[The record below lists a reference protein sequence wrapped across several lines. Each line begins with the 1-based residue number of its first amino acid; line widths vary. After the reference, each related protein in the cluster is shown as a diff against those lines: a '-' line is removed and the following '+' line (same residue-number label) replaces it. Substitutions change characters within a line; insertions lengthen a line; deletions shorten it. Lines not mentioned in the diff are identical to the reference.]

1 MYFENYFRYSVDLVD
16 VTVFRAYDV
25 RGIYGTELTDD
36 IARKV
41 GEALGSH
48 LPDGRIA
55 LGSDTR
61 VSGPA
66 VKRAFLEGIL
76 STGCSVESYG
86 VLPISMIGFETWKGG
101 YDAAAY
107 ISASHNP
114 PEYNGIRFRTSEG
127 YGMLYH
133 ETGMMD
139 LYEKGVFREGD
150 GQKTDRTP
158 SGVIRRYAD
167 YVKEKVEFERPLK
180 IVLDAGNGSACG
192 MGGLYQRLDFDC
204 RVINGMPN
212 GMFPGRGPAPTEE
225 SLRDAAKMVVETGA
239 DYGVGFD
246 PDADR
251 GLVIDDRGRIVPP
264 EKVAV
269 ILAMERYRPGDK
281 VVAGFDCSMI
291 LERELVPLG
300 IEVIRERVGDV
311 FIANRVK
318 REGAVIGVE
327 RSAHLFL
334 PEFQLSDDPFAMSL
348 AIGEV
353 ISRGERLSDLS
364 DAIPDYPYVQRSVR
378 IEGSAADVMKRLESD
393 LASLEPDT
401 TDGLKVSTEDYTVLI
416 RPSNTQPF
424 IRLYV
429 ETAGGD
435 VNELVERFEGIIKGA
450 TK

>member
-1 MYFENYFRYSVDLVD
+1 M
-16 VTVFRAYDV
+16 
-25 RGIYGTELTDD
+25 RGVYGTELTDD

-41 GEALGSH
+41 GRALGSY
-48 LPDGRIA
+48 LPCGRIA
-55 LGSDTR
+55 LGRDTR
-61 VSGPA
+61 VSGPL
-66 VKRAFLEGIL
+66 VERAFLEGVL
-76 STGCSVESYG
+76 STGCSVDSYG

-114 PEYNGIRFRTSEG
+114 SEYNGIRFRTAEG

-133 ETGMMD
+133 ETEMMN
-139 LYEKGVFREGD
+139 LYEKGTFRKGD
-150 GQKTDRTP
+150 GKLTDRSP
-158 SGVIRRYAD
+158 DDALRRYAD
-167 YVKEKVEFERPLK
+167 YVEGKLTFGRPLR
-180 IVLDAGNGSACG
+180 IVLDMGNGAACG
-192 MGGLYQRLDFDC
+192 TFPLYQRLGFDC
-204 RVINGMPN
+204 RVTNGEPD
-212 GMFPGRGPAPTEE
+212 GLFPGRGPAPTEE
-225 SLRDAAKMVVETGA
+225 SLKEAAMMVVETGA

-269 ILAMERYRPGDK
+269 ILAKERYRTGDR

-291 LERELVPLG
+291 LERELLPLG

-348 AIGEV
+348 VLGEV
-353 ISRGERLSDLS
+353 ISRGVRLSDLS

-378 IEGSAADVMKRLESD
+378 IEGSAADVMRRLEGD

-401 TDGLKVSTEDYTVLI
+401 TDGLKITAEDYTVLI
-416 RPSNTQPF
+416 RPSNTQPL

-429 ETAGGD
+429 ETAGGSVD
-435 VNELVERFEGIIKGA
+435 ELVERFEGLIKA
-450 TK
+450 AAK

>member
-1 MYFENYFRYSVDLVD
+1 M
-16 VTVFRAYDV
+16 TVFRAYDV
-25 RGIYGTELTDD
+25 RGVYGTELTDD

-41 GEALGSH
+41 GRALGSY
-48 LPDGRIA
+48 LPGGRIA
-55 LGSDTR
+55 LGRDTR
-61 VSGPA
+61 VSGPE
-66 VKRAFLEGIL
+66 VERAFLEGVL
-76 STGCSVESYG
+76 STGCPVERYG

-101 YDAAAY
+101 YNAAAY

-133 ETGMMD
+133 ETEMMD
-139 LYEKGVFREGD
+139 LYEREEFLEGE
-150 GQKTDRTP
+150 GKLTDRSP
-158 SGVIRRYAD
+158 DDAILRYAD
-167 YVKEKVEFERPLK
+167 YVEGKLAFDRPLR
-180 IVLDAGNGSACG
+180 IVLDMGNGAACG
-192 MGGLYQRLDFDC
+192 TFPLYQRLGFDC
-204 RVINGMPN
+204 RVTNDSPDGL
-212 GMFPGRGPAPTEE
+212 FPGRGPAPTEE
-225 SLRDAAKMVVETGA
+225 SLREAAKMVVAEGA

-269 ILAMERYRPGDK
+269 ILAKERYRPGDR

-291 LERELVPLG
+291 LERELLPMG

-348 AIGEV
+348 ALGEV

-364 DAIPDYPYVQRSVR
+364 DAIPDYPYVQKSIR
-378 IEGSAADVMKRLESD
+378 IVGSAADLMRRLEGD

-401 TDGLKVSTEDYTVLI
+401 TDGLKITAEDYTVLI
-416 RPSNTQPF
+416 RPSNTQPL

-429 ETAGGD
+429 ETAGGAAD
-435 VNELVERFEGIIKGA
+435 ELVDRFEKLIKGA
-450 TK
+450 AK

>member
-1 MYFENYFRYSVDLVD
+1 M
-16 VTVFRAYDV
+16 TVFRAYDV
-25 RGIYGTELTDD
+25 RGVYGTELTDD

-41 GEALGSH
+41 GKALGSY
-48 LPDGRIA
+48 LPGGRIA
-55 LGSDTR
+55 LGRDTR
-61 VSGPA
+61 VSGPL
-66 VKRAFLEGIL
+66 VERAFLEGVL

-114 PEYNGIRFRTSEG
+114 PEYNGIRFRTAEG

-133 ETGMMD
+133 ETAMMD
-139 LYEKGVFREGD
+139 LYKREDFREGE
-150 GQKTDRTP
+150 GKMTDRSP
-158 SGVIRRYAD
+158 EDVIRRYAD
-167 YVKEKVEFERPLK
+167 YVEGKLSIEGPLR
-180 IVLDAGNGSACG
+180 IVLDMGNGSACG
-192 MGGLYQRLDFDC
+192 MASLYTKLDFDC
-204 RVINGMPN
+204 REINGDPD
-212 GMFPGRGPAPTEE
+212 GLFPGRGPAPTEE
-225 SLRDAAKMVVETGA
+225 SLRDAARMVVETGA

-269 ILAMERYRPGDK
+269 ILAKERYRPGDR

-291 LERELVPLG
+291 LERELLPLG

-348 AIGEV
+348 ALGEV

-378 IEGSAADVMKRLESD
+378 IEGSAADVMRRLEGD

-401 TDGLKVSTEDYTVLI
+401 TDGLKITAEDYTVLI
-416 RPSNTQPF
+416 RPSNTQPL

-429 ETAGGD
+429 ETAGGSAD
-435 VNELVERFEGIIKGA
+435 ELVERFEGLIKA
-450 TK
+450 AAK

>member
-1 MYFENYFRYSVDLVD
+1 M
-16 VTVFRAYDV
+16 TVFRAYDV
-25 RGIYGTELTDD
+25 RGVYGTELTDD

-41 GEALGSH
+41 GRALGSY
-48 LPDGRIA
+48 LPGGRIA
-55 LGSDTR
+55 LGRDTR
-61 VSGPA
+61 VSGPE
-66 VKRAFLEGIL
+66 VERAFLEGVL
-76 STGCSVESYG
+76 STGCSVERYG

-101 YDAAAY
+101 LNAAAY

-114 PEYNGIRFRTSEG
+114 PEYNGIRFRTAEG

-133 ETGMMD
+133 ETEMMD
-139 LYEKGVFREGD
+139 LYEKGAFRKGD
-150 GQKTDRTP
+150 GKMTDRSP
-158 SGVIRRYAD
+158 DDAIRRYAD
-167 YVKEKVEFERPLK
+167 YVEGKLNFDRPLR
-180 IVLDAGNGSACG
+180 IVLDMGNGAACG
-192 MGGLYQRLDFDC
+192 TFPLYQRLGLDC
-204 RVINGMPN
+204 WVTNDSPDGL
-212 GMFPGRGPAPTEE
+212 FPGRGPAPTEE
-225 SLRDAAKMVVETGA
+225 SLREAAKMVVEAGA

-251 GLVIDDRGRIVPP
+251 GLVIDDRGGIVPP

-269 ILAMERYRPGDK
+269 ILAKERYSPGDR

-291 LERELVPLG
+291 LERELLPLG
-300 IEVIRERVGDV
+300 FEVIRERVGDV

-348 AIGEV
+348 ALGEV

-364 DAIPDYPYVQRSVR
+364 EAIPDYPYVQKSIR
-378 IEGSAADVMKRLESD
+378 IEGSAADLMRRLEGD

-401 TDGLKVSTEDYTVLI
+401 TDGLKITAEDYTVLI
-416 RPSNTQPF
+416 RPSNTQPL

-429 ETAGGD
+429 ETAGGAAD
-435 VNELVERFEGIIKGA
+435 ELVDRFEKLIKGA
-450 TK
+450 AK